1 MRMDDM
7 NAYFEANGFA
17 VDRKYNSRGADGNG
31 YYTFTISKGNHRYRA
46 SYAWPDNPMEFINR
60 TIHAFEEKFGKD
72 FNQST
77 LSATEQIYI
86 SSRPSF
92 RDSVYNKLAD
102 QIMTDQM
109 AMYAVSD
116 VTNTWNM
123 YDLLSSGGH
132 KMNSKI
138 KNVIFNDP
146 ATIVFWTDGTK
157 TVVKA
162 QDGDEFDPEKGL
174 AMAISKKALG
184 NKGNYCNVLK
194 KWLPKEEE
202 KEVPKFDIKLP
213 DTSTFAEAAENMRK
227 LAKALSSNRKESAVQ
242 KAYDILVNYRDLDS
256 DFDLNEVIGLLGEAL
271 EG

>member
-1 MRMDDM
+1 MKMDDI
-7 NAYFEANGFA
+7 
-17 VDRKYNSRGADGNG
+17 NS
-31 YYTFTISKGNHRYRA
+31 
-46 SYAWPDNPMEFINR
+46 
-60 TIHAFEEKFGKD
+60 
-72 FNQST
+72 
-77 LSATEQIYI
+77 IYI
-86 SSRPSF
+86 SSRSPFGCGAYDRLMEQIS
-92 RDSVYNKLAD
+92 DSEWKYVVN
-102 QIMTDQM
+102 
-109 AMYAVSD
+109 D
-116 VTNTWNM
+116 VINTWQ
-123 YDLLSSGGH
+123 LHEILSSGGH

-213 DTSTFAEAAENMRK
+213 DTTSLAEAAKNMQK
-227 LAKALSSNRKESAVQ
+227 LMEALSADRKESAVQ
-242 KAYDILVNYRDLDS
+242 KAYDILVEFRDKGKCMDV
-256 DFDLNEVIGLLGEAL
+256 DTVIGLLGEAL
-271 EG
+271 ED

>member
-1 MRMDDM
+1 MKMNEM
-7 NAYFEANGFA
+7 NAYFEYQGFS
-17 VDRKYNSRGADGNG
+17 VDRKYHSCDTDCNKG
-31 YYTFTISKGNHRYRA
+31 YYTFTISKDNHRYRG
-46 SYAWPDNPMEFINR
+46 SYAWPDDQKEFMDRMIR
-60 TIHAFEEKFGKD
+60 TFEEKFGKD

-92 RDSVYNKLAD
+92 RDSVYNKHMD

-109 AMYAVSD
+109 AMYAVNGAM
-116 VTNTWNM
+116 NTWNM
-123 YDLLSSGGH
+123 YDLIYSGGH

-162 QDGDEFDPEKGL
+162 QDRDEFDPEKGL

-194 KWLPKEEE
+194 KWLPKE
-202 KEVPKFDIKLP
+202 
-213 DTSTFAEAAENMRK
+213 
-227 LAKALSSNRKESAVQ
+227 
-242 KAYDILVNYRDLDS
+242 
-256 DFDLNEVIGLLGEAL
+256 G
-271 EG
+271 